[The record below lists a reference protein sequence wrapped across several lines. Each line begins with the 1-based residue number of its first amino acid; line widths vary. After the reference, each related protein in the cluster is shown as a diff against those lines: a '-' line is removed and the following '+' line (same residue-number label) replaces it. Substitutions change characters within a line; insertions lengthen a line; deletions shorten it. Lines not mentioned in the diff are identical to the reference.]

1 MTTTLIRE
9 PELSVLPANV
19 WPIRI
24 RLPEHWALSNDC
36 LEELCSLNQ
45 DLRLERGHYG
55 ELEINM
61 PAGGASSFIGVE
73 IVTDVRVWARGAGGL
88 VQESSAGF
96 DLSDDRSRKPLWGPD
111 VSWMTPQQLADAGGA
126 PPRKGFWHLC
136 PAFVVEVRS
145 SNDTLAY
152 QQGRIADWISF
163 GAQLGWLVDPQNFSV
178 WVYRPDQEP
187 EQLERPQELSGEETL
202 PGFSFDFTSIWAMLD
217 QAETPADS

>member
-1 MTTTLIRE
+1 MTTTLSRE
-9 PELSVLPANV
+9 PELSILPAKV

-61 PAGGASSFIGVE
+61 PAGGAGSFIGVE
-73 IVTDVRVWARGAGGL
+73 IVTDVRVWARGAGGM

-145 SNDTLAY
+145 PNDTLAY
-152 QQGRIADWISF
+152 QQGRVADWISF
-163 GAQLGWLVDPQNFSV
+163 GAQLGWLVDPQNLSV

-187 EQLERPQELSGEETL
+187 EQLQRPQELGGEETL
-202 PGFSFDFTSIWAMLD
+202 PGFSFDFTPIWAMLD
-217 QAETPADS
+217 QAETTAGS